1 MEAETEILRP
11 LAVVGLSAEQ
21 ETRWWAEQR
30 AMEEQHVHLGDGG
43 DPQDLAEFRAG
54 KTFIIDMSKPPF
66 DRLPNPYGISTQLV
80 APMRLGE
87 RVVGLLSL
95 DYGGPPHRFTDTEIA
110 VAGAIAQLGAML
122 LERERLQRDQAAAQ
136 ATVLS
141 LLDSTRRMDEFL
153 GVASHEL
160 KTPLTTTSANAQFME
175 RRLQRLKAEVSR
187 LGDETESSLLPFIQP
202 LEQLT
207 SRVITGTRRQT
218 RLIED
223 LLTVSRFQA
232 GKLELRSRP
241 CDLLELVRES
251 VEEQRL
257 QQPERTITTSIAQG
271 QLGVLADAD
280 RIVQV
285 ITNYLTN
292 ALKYS
297 PATSPVS
304 VSVKEEGGL
313 AYVLVRDEGPGL
325 SASECERVWD
335 RFHRVPGIEVQCG
348 SGVGLGLG
356 LYISR
361 TIVEMQGGQV
371 GVESEPKRGST
382 FWFALPSLPKGSVL

>member
-1 MEAETEILRP
+1 
-11 LAVVGLSAEQ
+11 
-21 ETRWWAEQR
+21 
-30 AMEEQHVHLGDGG
+30 
-43 DPQDLAEFRAG
+43 
-54 KTFIIDMSKPPF
+54 
-66 DRLPNPYGISTQLV
+66 
-80 APMRLGE
+80 MRLGD

-122 LERERLQRDQAAAQ
+122 LERERLLRDQTAAQ
-136 ATVLS
+136 ATVLA

-175 RRLQRLKAEVSR
+175 RRLQRLKDEVSR
-187 LGDETESSLLPFIQP
+187 LGDETESSLLPYIQP

-207 SRVITGTRRQT
+207 SRVLTGTRRQT

-257 QQPERTITTSIAQG
+257 QQPERTISISASEG
-271 QLGVLADAD
+271 QLDVLADAD
-280 RIVQV
+280 RVVQV
-285 ITNYLTN
+285 VTNYLSN

-297 PATSPVS
+297 PANYPVS
-304 VSVKEEGGL
+304 VYVEKEGGL
-313 AYVLVRDEGPGL
+313 AYVRVRDEGPGL
-325 SASECERVWD
+325 SASESEHVWE
-335 RFHRVPGIEVQCG
+335 RFHRVPGIEVQSG

-361 TIVEMQGGQV
+361 TIVEMQGGEV
-371 GVESEPKRGST
+371 GVESEPESGST
-382 FWFALPSLPKGSVL
+382 FWFALPLLPEESAL